1 MNRMDSIFENSR
13 LITNKILGRLTEQEE
28 EIFDKWINHSK
39 QNQRF
44 YRRVKDNQNFQSR
57 NEQFESINTEQAWD
71 EFTTRLGIKKKT
83 SKTIIFFKYAAAIFL
98 PILIG
103 YSAYYFMNQN
113 VGQKNNMVMLADIK
127 PGIRKA
133 ILVLSNGQNIDLDK
147 QDVATIKEEDG
158 TVIGKANDEL
168 TYIGNQTGKSKK
180 TLRNTLVISK
190 GEEYSI
196 VLSDST
202 KVFLNSMSKL
212 AFPVRF
218 SGNKREVTL
227 EGEAYFEVHKD
238 SQHPFIVT
246 VNGMQIN
253 VLGTSFNV
261 NAYPD
266 EQNVYTTL
274 VEGKV
279 MINQVNQEN
288 KKMYLEPDQQAIFSK
303 LDSEMKIRNVDAKQY
318 MQWTTGTYTFTNQSL
333 DEIMK
338 SLSRWYDFTY
348 SFSDESLKTIRFE
361 GGLNKYE
368 SIEPILE
375 IITRTEKVN
384 YKIEGKEIIFTK

>member
-13 LITNKILGRLTEQEE
+13 LIANKILGRLTEQEE

-83 SKTIIFFKYAAAIFL
+83 SKTIIFFKYAAAILL

-168 TYIGNQTGKSKK
+168 TYIGNQLGKSKK

-303 LDSEMKIRNVDAKQY
+303 PDLEMEIRNVDAKQY

-348 SFSDESLKTIRFE
+348 SFDDESLKSIRFE

-368 SIEPILE
+368 SIEPILD
-375 IITRTEKVN
+375 IITRTRKVK
-384 YKIEGKEIIFTK
+384 YKVEGKEIIFTK